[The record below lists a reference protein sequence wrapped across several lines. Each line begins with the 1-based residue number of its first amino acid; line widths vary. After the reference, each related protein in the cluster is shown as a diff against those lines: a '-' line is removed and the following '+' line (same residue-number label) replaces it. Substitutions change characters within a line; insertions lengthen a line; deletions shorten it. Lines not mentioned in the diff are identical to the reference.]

1 MQTSWN
7 QISQL
12 SRVRLLVVL
21 SILIS
26 GLVFGIV
33 QGLWWLV
40 GIPVVILVLISSF
53 LFTEK
58 TLLFFGALAP
68 LAVNFEN
75 LGGGMGM
82 SLPTEPVYIFLFGLL
97 LFHAFKERRI
107 NFNYLKHPLVAA
119 ITAYLLWLW
128 ISSVFSSM
136 PTVSFKF
143 TLARTWYITLF
154 FYWGLYIFY
163 REDRVKFFLN
173 WFTIF
178 TMIMV
183 SYTLIMHAQDG
194 FSRGSSYGVS
204 WPFFPDHGM
213 YAAAIAYAVFIL
225 IVYTFYVRQFGF
237 HIAFAPFFFLV
248 LLILL
253 FAIIVSFT
261 RATWLSLLVALGVWI
276 LTRFRVKFS
285 VILIALVAV
294 ISVGI
299 IKQDEILYSLEAN
312 KQGSS
317 DELEGHVKS
326 VSNITTDPS
335 NLERINR
342 WKCAGRMVSQKPVFG
357 FGPGTFVFQY
367 APFQKSSELTLIST
381 HAGDLG
387 DAHSEYFSAMSETG
401 FMGMLLW
408 LSIVLITI
416 STAFKIIYTSNN
428 LKIKLYTYAVFLGL
442 IAYHTHGVLN
452 NYTQYD
458 KLAVPMWAFTAILVV
473 LDLKNQKLLLADE
486 KST

>member
-1 MQTSWN
+1 MQLSWN
-7 QISQL
+7 QLNRS
-12 SRVRLLVVL
+12 SRNWLILLV
-21 SILIS
+21 
-26 GLVFGIV
+26 FIV
-33 QGLWWLV
+33 ALGVSWAIIQQLWWVL
-40 GIPVVILVLISSF
+40 GIPLVLLVLMAGIF
-53 LFTEK
+53 FTEK
-58 TLLFFGALAP
+58 TLLFFGAFAP
-68 LAVNFEN
+68 LAINFEN
-75 LGGGMGM
+75 LGGGLGM

-97 LFHAFKERRI
+97 LFHAFKEKRV
-107 NFNYLKHPLVAA
+107 NFKYLKHPVVAL
-119 ITAYLLWLW
+119 ITAYLTWLW
-128 ISSVFSSM
+128 ISSTFSTM
-136 PTVSFKF
+136 PVVSFKF
-143 TLARTWYITLF
+143 TLARTWYISLF
-154 FYWGLYIFY
+154 FYWGLYIFT

-183 SYTLIMHAQDG
+183 SYTLIMHSKDG

-225 IVYTFYVRQFGF
+225 VVYTFYVRQFDF
-237 HIAFAPFFFLV
+237 HIAAAPFLFITLLV
-248 LLILL
+248 LL
-253 FAIIVSFT
+253 FAVVVSFT
-261 RATWLSLLVALGVWI
+261 RATWLSLLVAMGVWI
-276 LTRFRVKFS
+276 LTRFKVKFS
-285 VILIALVAV
+285 VILIALVSV
-294 ISVGI
+294 LVVGI

-342 WKCAGRMVSQKPVFG
+342 WKCASRMVSERPIFG

-387 DAHSEYFSAMSETG
+387 DAHSEYFSAMSESG

-408 LSIVLITI
+408 LGIVLTTI
-416 STAFKIIYTSNN
+416 STAFKIIYSTNS

-442 IAYHTHGVLN
+442 IAYHSHGVLN

-473 LDLKNQKLLLADE
+473 LDFKNQTLLKINE
-486 KST
+486 KGT

>member
-1 MQTSWN
+1 MQRSWN
-7 QISQL
+7 QLNRS
-12 SRVRLLVVL
+12 SRNWLILVLFIMTSGIAWAVIQQIWWILGIPLVLLVVL
-21 SILIS
+21 SSL
-26 GLVFGIV
+26 
-33 QGLWWLV
+33 
-40 GIPVVILVLISSF
+40 

-75 LGGGMGM
+75 LGGGLGM

-97 LFHAFKERRI
+97 LFHAFKERRV
-107 NFNYLKHPLVAA
+107 NFRYLKHPVVAVV
-119 ITAYLLWLW
+119 TVYLAWLWL
-128 ISSVFSSM
+128 SSIFSSM

-143 TLARTWYITLF
+143 TLARTWYISLF
-154 FYWGLYIFY
+154 FYWGLFIFN

-183 SYTLIMHAQDG
+183 SYTLIMHSKDG

-225 IVYTFYVRQFGF
+225 VIYTFYVRQMDF
-237 HIAFAPFFFLV
+237 HIALAPFFFITLLV
-248 LLILL
+248 LL
-253 FAIIVSFT
+253 FAIVVSFT
-261 RATWLSLLVALGVWI
+261 RATWLSLLVAMGVWI
-276 LTRFRVKFS
+276 LTRFKVKFS
-285 VILIALVAV
+285 VILIALVSVLA
-294 ISVGI
+294 VGI

-342 WKCAGRMVSQKPVFG
+342 WKCAGRMVSERPMFG

-387 DAHSEYFSAMSETG
+387 DAHSEYFSAMSESG
-401 FMGMLLW
+401 FMGLLLW
-408 LSIVLITI
+408 LGIVLTSV
-416 STAFKIIYTSNN
+416 STAFKIIYTSES

-442 IAYHTHGVLN
+442 IAYHSHGVLN

-473 LDLKNQKLLLADE
+473 LDYKNQNLLIADE
-486 KST
+486 KSA